1 MKKSLVAIIAA
12 LGACLLAV
20 QGADAK
26 TLEDI
31 LKEKGVIT
39 EADYKEVTKV
49 KPYDYKLGKGFT
61 FNSADEKFSLTV
73 GGRMQFRYI
82 FDDKDSGQDSSTF
95 DAKRIR
101 FILQGHAYTKDL
113 TYKIEADF
121 RQFAQ
126 AADKSTQGG
135 LLDAYLNYKFM
146 NEVQLLV
153 GQTKAKF
160 SRSYLISDG
169 ALMFVDRAPFVTKL
183 VPGYDIGAIA
193 HGEIAKGLVEYN
205 LAVSNG
211 DGQTNFVA
219 DNDNMFST
227 RVVINPFGKMANDE
241 PDLAISKK
249 PLLSIGANYLYN
261 TVTNGSTAGY
271 AKTFA
276 PAAGTKNEFN
286 NYGVDAEFK
295 WMGLSVMGEADFVQY
310 ENNATSVTK
319 RAVGYLGQAGYMITP
334 KLGVAVRYSVY
345 DPNRDV
351 SGDLQTEQIGSVSY
365 YFVKHALK
373 LQGDVANLHSQKGAA
388 APQDDMQYRMQ
399 AQIIF

>member
-61 FNSADEKFSLTV
+61 FNSADDKFSLTV
-73 GGRMQFRYI
+73 GGRMQFRYV
-82 FDDKDSGQDSSTF
+82 FNDKDGGQDSSTF
-95 DAKRIR
+95 DAQRIR
-101 FILQGHAYTKDL
+101 LIIQGHAYTKNL
-113 TYKIEADF
+113 TYKLETDF
-121 RQFAQ
+121 RKLASS
-126 AADKSTQGG
+126 STSGG
-135 LLDAYLNYKFM
+135 LLDAFINYKLM
-146 NEVQLLV
+146 DEAQIKL
-153 GQTKAKF
+153 GQTKARF

-205 LAVSNG
+205 VAVSNG
-211 DGQTNFVA
+211 DGQTNAVA
-219 DNDNMFST
+219 NNDNMFST

-241 PDLAISKK
+241 PDLARSKK
-249 PLLSIGANYLYN
+249 PLLSIGANYLYD
-261 TVTNGSTAGY
+261 TVTDASTVGF
-271 AKTFA
+271 AKTFK

-286 NYGVDAEFK
+286 NYGFDAEFK

-310 ENNATSVTK
+310 ENNATSITK
-319 RAVGYLGQAGYMITP
+319 RALGYLGQAGYMITP
-334 KLGVAVRYSVY
+334 ELGVAVRYSAY
-345 DPNRDV
+345 DPDRDA
-351 SGDLQTEQIGSVSY
+351 SGDMQTEQIGSVSY
-365 YFVKHALK
+365 YFSKHALK
-373 LQGDVANLHSQKGAA
+373 LQGDVANLHKQSAKT
-388 APQDDMQYRMQ
+388 DDMQYRIQ